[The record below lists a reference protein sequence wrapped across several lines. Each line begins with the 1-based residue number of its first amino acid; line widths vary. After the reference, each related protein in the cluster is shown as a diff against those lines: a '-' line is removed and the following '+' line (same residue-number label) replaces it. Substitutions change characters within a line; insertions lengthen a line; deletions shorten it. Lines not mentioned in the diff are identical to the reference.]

1 MAVLGIER
9 RANLELENDQLNYLK
24 LVLTQ
29 IAVIL
34 EQTELKEEKE
44 KVERENERE
53 KVRSNLL
60 RAVSHDLRTPLTVIS
75 GIAETLGAAEDLKE
89 ETRQKLLKDIQDESQ
104 WLIRMVENLLSI
116 TRINMDTMKV
126 TKTAEPVEEI
136 IEAVYKHLKKVYPEG
151 EVTIQLPQE
160 VVFIQ
165 ADPILIEQALFNL
178 VENAFR
184 HGEKITPLS

>member
-1 MAVLGIER
+1 MV
-9 RANLELENDQLNYLK
+9 N
-24 LVLTQ
+24 
-29 IAVIL
+29 
-34 EQTELKEEKE
+34 
-44 KVERENERE
+44 
-53 KVRSNLL
+53 SNG
-60 RAVSHDLRTPLTVIS
+60 RKSSFHHSNQYGYYEGD
-75 GIAETLGAAEDLKE
+75 
-89 ETRQKLLKDIQDESQ
+89 
-104 WLIRMVENLLSI
+104 
-116 TRINMDTMKV
+116 
-126 TKTAEPVEEI
+126 KTAEPVEEI